1 MRRAGRI
8 LAATVTATVTAW
20 LAVSTPV
27 VAQCGPNFVELF
39 NPKTDPFECVPS
51 VHSLQEQTQ
60 RQKQAK
66 QLKVLRKQ
74 EQNVRAQYINQQ
86 V

>member
-1 MRRAGRI
+1 VCHR
-8 LAATVTATVTAW
+8 
-20 LAVSTPV
+20 
-27 VAQCGPNFVELF
+27 
-39 NPKTDPFECVPS
+39 

-74 EQNVRAQYINQQ
+74 KQNVRAQYINQQ

>member
-1 MRRAGRI
+1 MNGCSPSARRSSRSTWI
-8 LAATVTATVTAW
+8 KS
-20 LAVSTPV
+20 STPA

-39 NPKTDPFECVPS
+39 SPKTDPFECVPS

-66 QLKVLRKQ
+66 QFKVLRKQ